1 MKYFNCHAH
10 IFNMH
15 YVPDNFLSFQLS
27 ARVASAGHW
36 VLNKRWLAKG
46 LMFLIKPFLKPTG
59 KKTIAF
65 LKIGLLKSQDLV
77 FREMLNQYPKS
88 DDVRFIILPL
98 NFKYM
103 GAGNLDIP
111 YEQQLLD
118 LFEVKKRY
126 PEKCFPFVAIDPRM
140 GSSEENAA
148 FVARYIEKGF
158 SGIKLYPAMGFYP
171 FDHRLDA
178 TYKFATENGIPILTH
193 CSKGGINYCSTKDM
207 ESMVSPTDIN
217 GKTYSFLYN
226 PKTKLGEYCDP
237 LNAPDQW
244 EVILKKYPTLKVC
257 IAHLGMDSS
266 TNFKNFAL
274 PNKPGFDWYLK
285 LRQLMAT
292 YENVYADISY
302 SLAYDPFYPWF
313 LSEYANM
320 TPSEKERIMFGTD
333 YFMTVQEVNGDEN
346 QLISNAVLQ
355 LGPAL
360 FKTLAYDNVVKYL
373 KTSTASYS

>member
-10 IFNMH
+10 VFNMQ
-15 YVPDNFLSFQLS
+15 YVPDNFLSFQLN

-46 LMFLIKPFLKPTG
+46 LMFLIKPFLKANG

-77 FREMLNQYPKS
+77 FQEMLNQYPKS

-140 GSSEENAA
+140 GSSDENAA

-171 FDHRLDA
+171 FDYRLDK
-178 TYKFATENGIPILTH
+178 TYAMAAENRTPILTH
-193 CSKGGINYCSTKDM
+193 CSKGGINYCSTKEMD
-207 ESMVSPTDIN
+207 SMVSPTDIN
-217 GKTYSFLYN
+217 GTTYAFPYD
-226 PKTKLGEYCDP
+226 PKMKLGEYCDP
-237 LNAPDQW
+237 LNSPYQW
-244 EVILKKYPTLKVC
+244 EVILKKYPALKVC

-266 TNFKNFAL
+266 TNFNNFSD
-274 PNKPGFDWYLK
+274 PNKPDFDWYKK
-285 LRQLMAT
+285 LRALMDT

-313 LSEYANM
+313 LKEYANM
-320 TPSEKERIMFGTD
+320 KDSVKKRIMFGTD

-346 QLISNAVLQ
+346 QLITNAAQ
-355 LGPAL
+355 KLGPAL
-360 FKTLAYDNVVKYL
+360 FKTLACDNVVNYL
-373 KTSTASYS
+373 NSKTATY